1 MSLQLFGREFVKFR
15 VQYPFKRA
23 TIYKLPIPRITISHK
38 SFPFFKHA
46 RHYLLKGNPIHRG
59 QLLFHYFLST
69 CYFVFLPLFF
79 LNYSRESQ
87 TSQDPRIAL
96 FEGK

>member
-38 SFPFFKHA
+38 SFPFFKCA
-46 RHYLLKGNPIHRG
+46 RHYLLKGTPFIEGNFYSIISYQPAIS
-59 QLLFHYFLST
+59 YFYPFS
-69 CYFVFLPLFF
+69 F
-79 LNYSRESQ
+79 
-87 TSQDPRIAL
+87 
-96 FEGK
+96 

>member
-15 VQYPFKRA
+15 VQYPFKRV

-59 QLLFHYFLST
+59 ATFIPLFPINLLFRIFTPFLSK
-69 CYFVFLPLFF
+69 LF
-79 LNYSRESQ
+79 S
-87 TSQDPRIAL
+87 
-96 FEGK
+96 